1 MTGNYAIIL
10 GTAGAVRLTGSGRG
24 VSIDML
30 SSAGTATVDVRSTVT
45 IGSSTSSI
53 GEHGIR
59 VRGGPN
65 DVTITNAGTIY
76 ANYEGIDAAM
86 GGAGTMTVEHTGAI
100 TSTSSTNSPGML
112 LVTSGAGPMLVTTS
126 GDVTATTSTQRGI
139 GMRAEG
145 NGAITLTA
153 TGGTITSAAEGVY
166 IESRGTGAVTIRGT
180 AANTGPTIMGG
191 THGLEVYKTSAA
203 TAGDISIT
211 TGGSITGNGG
221 NGIRAHWQTYAAGN
235 GGISVTVGA
244 GASVTGSQVGVY
256 VANAGNNAGT
266 GLMVERKYT
275 PRYGVEIAPGA
286 GIGDPDD
293 LVAAIHGEPGSEVT
307 LRNQLVTV
315 RGTVTGGTGA
325 AVYLLDGGG
334 VLVLEGGR
342 VHAGSNDAILATG
355 GPALVYIDGE
365 VRGGAGGV
373 AAVNLDNGGSVIVGL
388 KGRVLANG
396 ADYAIQGSATA
407 PVTVILVV
415 PGLYR
420 EEAAEALARVEGGH
434 QGENV
439 AAEDR
444 VPGGYRNVGDGVHFR
459 EERNGK
465 ATGYFATLRFDADGL
480 LDPNRFPLRPVFSC
494 GAAGDGRCR
503 MYEALPSM
511 LLALNALPSRAERMS
526 APRDARGGWARV
538 EASRGEWRAKQATT
552 AAKLAYDHAWVV
564 ARAGMDFAPRE
575 DLQVGF
581 SVHAPRGK
589 AEMAGVGEVEL
600 DGLGAGVSAAWRFE
614 DFYVDAQ
621 AAATRYDVG
630 LDSYTQGKLLKKD
643 ASGVGYALGAE
654 AGKRMPVGGAFV
666 TPRAGLA
673 WSKVDLDDFTDL
685 ETAGG
690 PGRSRVSLE
699 DAGSV
704 KGRVGVTVEKEVGA
718 GAASGLLFGSLDV
731 EHELSDETEVKVGG
745 QTLKTE
751 VQPTALSLGAGAVFD
766 VREDVLVRAVA
777 GYRAS
782 EGGASGYRGSL
793 EVQVRF

>member
-1 MTGNYAIIL
+1 MKARLLEAAGAGAPVSGALAAALLAAAALLLVPGVAWGQNVCGGTYAISTDSSITCGDQAWTQISHVVSGSASLTITAPGGSATVFSGTATVPSLRITASSNAVTGNYAIRV
-10 GTAGAVRLTGSGRG
+10 GATGAVSLTGAGRG
-24 VSIDML
+24 ISIDML
-30 SSAGTATVDVRSTVT
+30 GSAAGTATVEVGSAVT
-45 IGSSTSSI
+45 IGSSTSSM
-53 GEHGIR
+53 GAHGIR
-59 VRGGPN
+59 VRGGS
-65 DVTITNAGTIY
+65 DGVTITNAGTIY

-112 LVTSGAGPMLVTTS
+112 LVTQGAGPMLVTTS

-139 GMRAEG
+139 IMRAEG

-166 IESRGTGAVTIRGT
+166 IESRGTGDVTIRGT
-180 AANTGPTIMGG
+180 DANTGPTIMGG

-211 TGGSITGNGG
+211 TTGGSIAGAAG
-221 NGIRAHWQTYAAGN
+221 NGIRAHWQTYVAGN

-244 GASVTGSQVGVY
+244 GASVTGSAVGVY
-256 VANAGNNAGT
+256 AANAGNNAGT

-420 EEAAEALARVEGGH
+420 EDAAEALARVEGGH

-480 LDPNRFPLRPVFSC
+480 LDPSRFPLRPVFSC

-538 EASRGEWRAKQATT
+538 EASRGEWRAKQAKT
-552 AAKLAYDHAWVV
+552 AAKLAYDYSLGRGARGRGLRSPARGSAGGVLG
-564 ARAGMDFAPRE
+564 ARAPGQGGDGGRGRGRAGRGGGGGVRRLAVRGLLRGRAGGGDALRRRPR
-575 DLQVGF
+575 F
-581 SVHAPRGK
+581 VHAR
-589 AEMAGVGEVEL
+589 
-600 DGLGAGVSAAWRFE
+600 
-614 DFYVDAQ
+614 Q
-621 AAATRYDVG
+621 AAEEGRLG
-630 LDSYTQGKLLKKD
+630 R
-643 ASGVGYALGAE
+643 GVC
-654 AGKRMPVGGAFV
+654 
-666 TPRAGLA
+666 
-673 WSKVDLDDFTDL
+673 
-685 ETAGG
+685 AGG
-690 PGRSRVSLE
+690 GGGQA
-699 DAGSV
+699 DAGRRGV
-704 KGRVGVTVEKEVGA
+704 RDAARGARVV
-718 GAASGLLFGSLDV
+718 
-731 EHELSDETEVKVGG
+731 
-745 QTLKTE
+745 
-751 VQPTALSLGAGAVFD
+751 
-766 VREDVLVRAVA
+766 
-777 GYRAS
+777 
-782 EGGASGYRGSL
+782 EGGSG
-793 EVQVRF
+793 RFHGP